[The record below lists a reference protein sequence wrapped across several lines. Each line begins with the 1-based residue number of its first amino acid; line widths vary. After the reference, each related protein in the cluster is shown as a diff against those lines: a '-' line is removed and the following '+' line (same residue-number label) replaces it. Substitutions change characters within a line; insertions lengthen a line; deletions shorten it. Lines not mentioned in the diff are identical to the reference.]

1 MTINE
6 RPEPRTIRE
15 AWAYFKDDMQNPIR
29 RKIRLTGLLSGVA
42 SILRA
47 FLLIGLCFII
57 LMPFIQKISYSF
69 RYVTDTDNPLVIW
82 IPETWSIVNFKIGF
96 ECLQFKSSFWVSL
109 ILSGLTTVLQV
120 LSTAI
125 AGYAFARLKFKG
137 SNIFFYIVLFSL
149 VVPDEALK
157 GTRSLF
163 FSNNRF
169 LWMNLIKLSN
179 YTSAFTP
186 WQIIRSCAAVF
197 IMSAFGQGLRSS
209 IFIYLFR
216 QFFRN
221 VPIELEES
229 AQVDGASVT
238 QTFWKVMFPN
248 ARGTIITVALFSFV
262 WQYNDSYY
270 ASIYG
275 INTIATRLANI
286 SSSSIKLVIGLYE
299 EFRLIFGPELIIDE
313 RMVGLIGNTCALIMM
328 VPLLIGYFFVQRL
341 FVESIERTGLTGM

>member
-15 AWAYFKDDMQNPIR
+15 AIAYFREDMQNPIR
-29 RKIRLTGLLSGVA
+29 RKIRLTGLLSTVA
-42 SILRA
+42 AIFRA

-82 IPETWSIVNFKIGF
+82 IPETWSVVNYKIGL
-96 ECLQFKSSFWVSL
+96 ECLEFKTSFWVSL
-109 ILSGLTTVLQV
+109 TLSAVTTLLQV

-137 SNIFFYIVLFSL
+137 STIFFYIVLFAL

-157 GTRSLF
+157 GARSLF

-169 LWMNLIKLSN
+169 FWINLILLSKK
-179 YTSAFTP
+179 TVSFVPLQILIRCSA
-186 WQIIRSCAAVF
+186 IF

-229 AQVDGASVT
+229 AQVDGATVT

-270 ASIYG
+270 ASIFK
-275 INTIATRLANI
+275 INTVATSLANI
-286 SSSSIKLVIGLYE
+286 SSSSIKLVVGLYE
-299 EFRLIFGPELIIDE
+299 EFRLIFGSDLIIDD

>member
-6 RPEPRTIRE
+6 RPEPKTIRE
-15 AWAYFKDDMQNPIR
+15 AIAYFREDMQNPIR
-29 RKIRLTGLLSGVA
+29 RKIRLTGLLSTIA
-42 SILRA
+42 SIFRA
-47 FLLIGLCFII
+47 FLLLGLCFII

-82 IPETWSIVNFKIGF
+82 IPETWSIVNYKIGLA
-96 ECLQFKSSFWVSL
+96 CLHFKTSF
-109 ILSGLTTVLQV
+109 GLTITLAVITTVLQV

-137 SNIFFYIVLFSL
+137 STIFFYIVLFSL
-149 VVPDEALK
+149 VVPNEALK

-169 LWMNLIKLSN
+169 LWINLIKLSE
-179 YTSAFTP
+179 YTSSFVP
-186 WQIIRSCAAVF
+186 WQVLRRCAAIF

-238 QTFWKVMFPN
+238 QTFWKVMLPN

-270 ASIYG
+270 ASIFG
-275 INTIATRLANI
+275 IDTIAIYLANVE
-286 SSSSIKLVIGLYE
+286 SSSISQVVMKQE
-299 EFRLIFGPELIIDE
+299 EFRLIFGSNFIPDP
-313 RMVGLIGNTCALIMM
+313 RMVGLIGNTSALIMM

>member
-6 RPEPRTIRE
+6 RPEPKTIKE

-29 RKIRLTGLLSGVA
+29 RKIRLTGILTTVA
-42 SILRA
+42 SLFRG

-57 LMPFIQKISYSF
+57 LMPFLQKISYSF
-69 RYVTDTDNPLVIW
+69 RYVGDKDNPLVIW
-82 IPETWSIVNFKIGF
+82 IPEHWSIINYKVALK
-96 ECLQFKSSFWVSL
+96 CLDFGRSFAVSL
-109 ILSGLTTVLQV
+109 VLCAITTVLQV
-120 LSTAI
+120 LATAT

-137 SNIFFYIVLFSL
+137 SSIFFYIVLFSL

-157 GTRSLF
+157 GTRSLLF
-163 FSNNRF
+163 GNNRF
-169 LWMNLIKLSN
+169 IWINLIKLST
-179 YTSAFTP
+179 YTSSFVP
-186 WQIIRSCAAVF
+186 WQIIRNCAAIF

-229 AQVDGASVT
+229 AQVDGATIT

-248 ARGTIITVALFSFV
+248 ARGTIITVSLFAFV

-270 ASIYG
+270 ATIFG
-275 INTIATRLANI
+275 INNIATKLAGL
-286 SSSSIKLVIGLYE
+286 STSSIKGVIASYE
-299 EFRLIFGPELIIDE
+299 DLRLLFGAEIIIDE
-313 RMVGLIGNTCALIMM
+313 RDIGLFGNTAALIMM
-328 VPLLIGYFFVQRL
+328 IPLLIGYFFVQRL

>member
-6 RPEPRTIRE
+6 RPEPKTIRE
-15 AWAYFKDDMQNPIR
+15 AIAYFKDDMQNPIR
-29 RKIRLTGLLSGVA
+29 RKIRLTGMLNGVA
-42 SILRA
+42 SVLRA

-57 LMPFIQKISYSF
+57 LMPFIQKISYAF
-69 RYVTDTDNPLVIW
+69 RYVTDTNNPLVIW
-82 IPETWSIVNFKIGF
+82 IPEKWSLVNFKIGF
-96 ECLQFKSSFWVSL
+96 ECLQFKTSFFVTVVL
-109 ILSGLTTVLQV
+109 AGLTTLIQV

-137 SNIFFYIVLFSL
+137 STILFYIVLFSL
-149 VVPDEALK
+149 VVPDDALK

-163 FSNNRF
+163 FSNNKF
-169 LWMNLIKLSN
+169 LFINLINLSA
-179 YTSAFTP
+179 YTSAFVP
-186 WQIIRSCAAVF
+186 WQIIRSCAAIF

-229 AQVDGASVT
+229 AQVDGATVT
-238 QTFWKVMFPN
+238 QTFWRVMFPN

-270 ASIYG
+270 ASIFG
-275 INTIATRLANI
+275 INTIATRLTGV
-286 SSSSIKLVIGLYE
+286 SSSSIKLVLIFYE
-299 EFRLIFGPELIIDE
+299 EFRLLFGAELIIDE
-313 RMVGLIGNTCALIMM
+313 RMVGLIGNTSALIMM
-328 VPLLIGYFFVQRL
+328 IPLLIGYFFVQRL

>member
-6 RPEPRTIRE
+6 RPEPRTIKE
-15 AWAYFKDDMQNPIR
+15 AIAYFREDMQNPIR
-29 RKIRLTGLLSGVA
+29 RKIRLTGMLSTVA
-42 SILRA
+42 AIFRG

-57 LMPFIQKISYSF
+57 LMPFFQKISYSF
-69 RYVTDTDNPLVIW
+69 RYVGDSNNPLVIW
-82 IPETWSIVNFKIGF
+82 IPEHWSITNYKIAF
-96 ECLQFKSSFWVSL
+96 QCLHFSESFWVSL
-109 ILSGLTTVLQV
+109 ILSAVTTVLQV

-137 SNIFFYIVLFSL
+137 SNLFFYIVLFSL

-163 FSNNRF
+163 YSNNKF
-169 LWMNLIKLSN
+169 LWINLITLST
-179 YTSAFTP
+179 YTNSFVP
-186 WQIIRSCAAVF
+186 WQILRSSAAIF

-238 QTFWKVMFPN
+238 QTFWRVMFPN

-262 WQYNDSYY
+262 WQYNDSYF
-270 ASIYG
+270 ASLFG
-275 INTIATRLANI
+275 INTIATRLAGI
-286 SSSSIKLVIGLYE
+286 SSSSIKLVIGSFE
-299 EFRLIFGPELIIDE
+299 EFRLIFGGDIIIDE
-313 RMVGLIGNTCALIMM
+313 RTVGLIGNTSALIMM
-328 VPLLIGYFFVQRL
+328 IPLLIGYFFVQRL